1 MSKKENWR
9 QKIKELE
16 ARIAA
21 HEAAGE
27 REEAAAGRAQKAML
41 HTMLLDFG
49 AAAKEIARV
58 GELAAEEGAME
69 ELAHAHLAQGK
80 LLAQQGQKGA
90 AEALDKAAALYHTLD
105 LPDRRVEAVTALV
118 NFYAG
123 NGRYRRAAETVNRTL
138 ESIDAE
144 ATPAPAVDLIL
155 LRAALHLQRG
165 DLEAARADLDEAL
178 AVAQASG
185 DASLILAVRLQ
196 QEPLSEE
203 ATAESLAD
211 LLQQARRHGDNLQLN
226 DVQLQQAALALQEG
240 RAQAAAE
247 HAAAARAAARDQA
260 LADSPL
266 RYLLA
271 SLILADAHEQMDD
284 RVRVL
289 AALLTCKVYLE
300 HTLGAIVGKQI
311 NQLLDALALRWGRQG
326 LETAVQAYQ
335 AHVAE
340 HGPFPT

>member
-9 QKIKELE
+9 QKLKELE

-41 HTMLLDFG
+41 HTMLLDFR

-69 ELAHAHLAQGK
+69 ELALAHLAQGK
-80 LLAQQGQKGA
+80 TLAQQGMGGA
-90 AEALDKAAALYHTLD
+90 AEALDKAAALFHTLE
-105 LPDRRVEAVTALV
+105 LPQRRAEAVTALA
-118 NFYAG
+118 NFHAG
-123 NGRYRRAAETVNRTL
+123 NGRYPAALQTIDQAL

-144 ATPAPAVDLIL
+144 TTPAPAVDLIL
-155 LRAALHLQRG
+155 LRAALHLQQN
-165 DLEAARADLDEAL
+165 DLDAARTDLDKAL
-178 AVAQASG
+178 AVAEASG
-185 DASLILAVRLQ
+185 DESLILAVRLQ
-196 QEPLSEE
+196 RDPLSDE

-211 LLQQARRHGDNLQLN
+211 LLQQARRHGDSLQLN
-226 DVQLQQAALALQEG
+226 DVQLQQAALALQEE
-240 RAQAAAE
+240 RSQAAVE
-247 HAAAARAAARDQA
+247 HATAARVAARDQA
-260 LADSPL
+260 MPDSPL

-300 HTLGAIVGKQI
+300 HTLGPVVGKQI
-311 NQLLDALALRWGRQG
+311 NQLLDALALRWGREG

-335 AHVAE
+335 KHVAE